1 MPSSTDLDRDGMPNR
16 WEVAHHLNPRVADGA
31 SDADHDGLRN
41 LAEYRYRTSPH
52 DEDIDNDGDDDGD
65 EVHDG
70 RASTNVRDADTDDD
84 GMRDGDEDADHDG
97 VANENEDDATESCI
111 GDDDDADADGV
122 SDEDENENG
131 THVRDADS
139 DDDGVT
145 DGNEVDAHNGKR
157 FEDEDDHADDRCST
171 SGPGEDDDDQG
182 EDDGAHHGGTDDGR
196 VRRPGTA
203 GARGSAGDDRRSPV
217 YGVCSLLHGGRL
229 VLPDGGLGLG
239 ASPAVVPEIT
249 GDHLDHSGHRDGEE
263 GSEHARQLHGDQDRD
278 EHGQRVQLDGPG
290 QDQWLQQVV
299 LELLVDDEENRDNDQ
314 CRDRVNGGSND
325 RDDRSERR
333 TDQRDEVGE
342 RHEQRDQPRKRH
354 ARGEQRDVGQDPADN
369 GDQQIAGEISGDGL
383 RTVGGDRANPGPVVG
398 L

>member
-1 MPSSTDLDRDGMPNR
+1 MPTTTDCATSPSTDTAPARTTRTPTTTAMTTATRSTMD
-16 WEVAHHLNPRVADGA
+16 APR
-31 SDADHDGLRN
+31 
-41 LAEYRYRTSPH
+41 RTSTTRTPTTT
-52 DEDIDNDGDDDGD
+52 G
-65 EVHDG
+65 
-70 RASTNVRDADTDDD
+70 
-84 GMRDGDEDADHDG
+84 
-97 VANENEDDATESCI
+97 C
-111 GDDDDADADGV
+111 
-122 SDEDENENG
+122 
-131 THVRDADS
+131 
-139 DDDGVT
+139 
-145 DGNEVDAHNGKR
+145 
-157 FEDEDDHADDRCST
+157 
-171 SGPGEDDDDQG
+171 
-182 EDDGAHHGGTDDGR
+182 
-196 VRRPGTA
+196 GTA
-203 GARGSAGDDRRSPV
+203 TRTPTTTALRTRTRTTPPSPASATTTTRTPMVCPTRTRTRTARTCATPTPTTTASPTATRWTRTTASGSRTRTTTPTTAVPPLVTARTTTTRARTTAATTAEPTTDACVGRGPPAPRGSAGDDRRSPV

-229 VLPDGGLGLG
+229 VLADGGLGLG

-314 CRDRVNGGSND
+314 CRDRVNGCSND
-325 RDDRSERR
+325 RYDLSERR

-369 GDQQIAGEISGDGL
+369 GDHQIAGEISGNGL
-383 RTVGGDRANPGPVVG
+383 RTVGGHRANPGPVVG